1 MRVFYCLLS
10 LYLFVL
16 TTKNNAMEMN
26 FISPVVAAFT
36 TLLVG
41 FVWYH
46 PGVFG
51 TVWMKETGLTQ
62 EELQKGNM
70 LKIFGLTFIF
80 SVFIGMVMQSLTIHQ
95 MGALG
100 MIGGPTQLA
109 VAKPSFAAFM
119 ADYGMAFRTAKHGA
133 LHGVLTGL
141 LFAFPMI
148 AINGLFE
155 RKSWKYIF
163 IHAGFWTVSLMIIGA
178 IVCAW
183 V

>member
-1 MRVFYCLLS
+1 
-10 LYLFVL
+10 
-16 TTKNNAMEMN
+16 MEMN

-46 PGVFG
+46 PKVFG
-51 TVWMKETGLTQ
+51 TAWMKETGLTQ
-62 EELQKGNM
+62 EELAKGNM

-80 SVFIGMVMQSLTIHQ
+80 SIFISFIMQMLAIHQ
-95 MGALG
+95 MGALS
-100 MIGGPTQLA
+100 MIGGA
-109 VAKPSFAAFM
+109 AKVAEAKPSFAAFM
-119 ADYGMAFRTAKHGA
+119 SDYGAAFRTAKHGA
-133 LHGVLTGL
+133 FHGLFTAV

-163 IHAGFWTVSLMIIGA
+163 IHAGYWVISLMIIGA

-183 V
+183 I